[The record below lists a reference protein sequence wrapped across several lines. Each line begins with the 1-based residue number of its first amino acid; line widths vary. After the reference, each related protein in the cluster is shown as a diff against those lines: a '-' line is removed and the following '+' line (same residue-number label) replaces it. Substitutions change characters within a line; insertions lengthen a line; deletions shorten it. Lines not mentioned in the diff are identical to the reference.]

1 MYKYVLKRILMM
13 VPVLLGVLT
22 IVFVMNQITPGDPA
36 RMLAGGEEAQE
47 EDIERVREELG
58 LNKPVYIQYINYV
71 KGIITQ
77 GDLGVSYATKRPVA
91 VEVSERLPTTALLA
105 LLSVTLSVSIGI
117 PVGILSA
124 TRQYSLADNISMS
137 VALIGVSMPSFWQGL
152 MNILIFAIYLKVL
165 PASGFYGWQY
175 WILPAFTIGT
185 SSAAIITR
193 MTRSS
198 MLEVI
203 RQDYIRTARAKGQT
217 ERKVII
223 NHALKNALIP
233 IITVIGIQFG
243 GLLGGAVMTE
253 TVFAIPG
260 LGKFMVDCIKSRNYP
275 AVQGG
280 VLILAVIFSFVNL
293 IVDIL
298 YAYADP
304 RIKSMYK
311 SSEKA
316 TVKMKGEKA

>member
-91 VEVSERLPTTALLA
+91 IEVSERLPTTALLA